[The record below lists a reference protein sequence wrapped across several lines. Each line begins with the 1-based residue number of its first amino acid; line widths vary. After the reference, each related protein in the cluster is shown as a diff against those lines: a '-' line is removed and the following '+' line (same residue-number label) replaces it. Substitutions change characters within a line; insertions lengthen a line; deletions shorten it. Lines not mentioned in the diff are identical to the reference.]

1 MNFQLGLIAKKIGM
15 TQIFAEDGTR
25 VPVTV
30 LHVAGNV
37 VTAHRTV
44 ERDEYTALQVG
55 FEEKKESRVNKPEL
69 GLFKKAGVTPRK
81 EIREFRVAP
90 GKLSEFPVG
99 GDLSATLFAEG
110 ALVDVTGISKGK
122 GYQGVIKRHNME
134 GEKNSH
140 GQHEFFR
147 HGGSIGCRK
156 TPGRVHRGKR
166 MTGHMGDD
174 RVTCQNLK
182 VAKIDAENS
191 LILVRGPIPGAANC
205 YVTIR
210 HAIKPAI
217 RANTNT
223 GA

>member
-37 VTAHRTV
+37 VTAHRTE
-44 ERDEYTALQVG
+44 ERDGYTALQVG
-55 FEEKKESRVNKPEL
+55 FDEKKESRANKPEL

-90 GKLSEFPVG
+90 GRLGEFPVG
-99 GDLSATLFAEG
+99 GDLLASVFSEG

-182 VAKIDAENS
+182 VAKIDLES
-191 LILVRGPIPGAANC
+191 GLVLVRGPVPGANNT

-217 RANTNT
+217 RANQNT
-223 GA
+223 GV